1 MEYPK
6 YLVNISYYP
15 SRPAGQQIVYLNG
28 ITQSM
33 HTYDAGYYLASM
45 PELKI
50 AASGSNYTTA
60 LNNLLA
66 VATASATVDGGNG
79 PFNSIRNW

>member
-1 MEYPK
+1 
-6 YLVNISYYP
+6 
-15 SRPAGQQIVYLNG
+15 
-28 ITQSM
+28 M

>member
-6 YLVNISYYP
+6 YLVNIAYYP
-15 SRPAGQQIVYLNG
+15 SRPNGQQIVYLNG
-28 ITQSM
+28 VTQSIPVFE
-33 HTYDAGYYLASM
+33 AGYYLASM

-60 LNNLLA
+60 LGNLLTI
-66 VATASATVDGGNG
+66 ATSSTTVDGGNG
-79 PFNSIRNW
+79 PFNSTRNW